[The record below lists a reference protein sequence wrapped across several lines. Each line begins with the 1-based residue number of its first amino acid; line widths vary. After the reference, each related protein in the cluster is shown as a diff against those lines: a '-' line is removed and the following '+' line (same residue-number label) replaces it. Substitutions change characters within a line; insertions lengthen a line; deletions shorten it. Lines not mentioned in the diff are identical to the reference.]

1 MKLENYA
8 LQAEPLKSRRALTA
22 NLRRIPMITHGC
34 LSSLVLFTVLCVG
47 CGDGADDPPPRMV
60 QLWILNLSQ
69 ECVATA
75 AYSAG
80 AGVWTETTW
89 DPCIEPD
96 LEASEDALN
105 CRFSGKSCGFF
116 WDSVLEGRYDLE
128 VRTTLGTVITAMN
141 IRLFVANADRHEGRL
156 AATVVLTEEGELLG
170 PIDFSDIDIDI
181 F

>member
-22 NLRRIPMITHGC
+22 NHRRIPMIAHGC

-75 AYSAG
+75 ATISRQ
-80 AGVWTETTW
+80 T
-89 DPCIEPD
+89 P
-96 LEASEDALN
+96 SN
-105 CRFSGKSCGFF
+105 GKRVEK
-116 WDSVLEGRYDLE
+116 DTPIHARP
-128 VRTTLGTVITAMN
+128 VRSSN
-141 IRLFVANADRHEGRL
+141 
-156 AATVVLTEEGELLG
+156 
-170 PIDFSDIDIDI
+170 
-181 F
+181 